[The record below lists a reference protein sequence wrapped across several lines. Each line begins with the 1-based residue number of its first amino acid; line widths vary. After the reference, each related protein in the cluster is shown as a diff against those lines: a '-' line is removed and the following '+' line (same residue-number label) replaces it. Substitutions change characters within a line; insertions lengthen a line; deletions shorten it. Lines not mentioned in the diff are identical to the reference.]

1 MINQNNSSL
10 LLLAVAFSHAV
21 LWAGLIRPANGDTL
35 SYIHVLFEW
44 EQVPEAEY
52 YEIQI
57 AEEGNFDS
65 VISQAEDHTLL
76 YIETAVLDWGRNY
89 HWSIRPVFPS
99 GQEGAWSES
108 FAFSTGTQ
116 LSNANTTIINGGQIQ
131 SGVTIFGAFFNYFS
145 AVIDQNGR
153 EIWNSGTGNI
163 VYYNTSAYGDLF
175 GCYLNPG
182 TENNLPGIEFS
193 FHRGTLWWE
202 PNDEFLH
209 HDLIQLPNGNYMG
222 IVETTSMGVIPVGPW
237 TQQFQGLGFQADGL
251 AVEFPWVGDK
261 LVEWDRETGAVVW
274 SWDTFDH
281 FNMADYDQYG
291 GTWNQA
297 YTDLRYDW
305 THVNAL
311 VFDDDAEAI
320 YISTRHLSRITKI
333 NYPSG
338 EIIWNMG
345 HQLLSSDVD
354 MGTELGFSFQ
364 HSLQILTNGNILTFD
379 NGNLSHI
386 PEFLGTDEPISRAIE
401 IAVNESGSN
410 YTAEL
415 AWSYELPLELFGF
428 ASGNTQKLNNGNVL
442 VTTVGG
448 GGRSLEINENG
459 DIVWE
464 AEYNLSLPNGAVYR
478 AHRISGLYPAAFSI
492 LINNYQEYEGIE
504 GVYLPEG
511 ISNITFTLIHE
522 GGYPDTFFYEIMDD
536 AGWFN
541 AAVESVFLQP
551 GQETGL
557 TFSGNVAASA
567 NGNPI
572 TITVTPAHHPEESKS
587 VTVTGFT
594 NPLTGTAPDIPGEF
608 ELKQPFPNPFN
619 SSTTI
624 RYSSETPGPV
634 SLQIFDI
641 TGRLMA
647 TLTDG
652 NPGSGFQEIKWNA
665 GNHPAGLYF
674 VKLTGNDQ
682 IETKKIIYLK

>member
-1 MINQNNSSL
+1 
-10 LLLAVAFSHAV
+10 
-21 LWAGLIRPANGDTL
+21 
-35 SYIHVLFEW
+35 
-44 EQVPEAEY
+44 
-52 YEIQI
+52 
-57 AEEGNFDS
+57 
-65 VISQAEDHTLL
+65 
-76 YIETAVLDWGRNY
+76 
-89 HWSIRPVFPS
+89 
-99 GQEGAWSES
+99 
-108 FAFSTGTQ
+108 
-116 LSNANTTIINGGQIQ
+116 
-131 SGVTIFGAFFNYFS
+131 
-145 AVIDQNGR
+145 
-153 EIWNSGTGNI
+153 
-163 VYYNTSAYGDLF
+163 
-175 GCYLNPG
+175 
-182 TENNLPGIEFS
+182 
-193 FHRGTLWWE
+193 
-202 PNDEFLH
+202 
-209 HDLIQLPNGNYMG
+209 MG

-311 VFDDDAEAI
+311 VFDEEEAI

-333 NYPSG
+333 DYPSG

-345 HQLLSSDVD
+345 HQLSSSDVD

-478 AHRISGLYPAAFSI
+478 AHRIPGLYPAAYSI
-492 LINNYQEYEGIE
+492 LINNYQEYEGNE

-511 ISNITFTLIHE
+511 ISNITFTLTHE

-541 AAVESVFLQP
+541 AAAESVFLQP

-557 TFSGNVAASA
+557 TFSGNIAASA

-594 NPLTGTAPDIPGEF
+594 SPLTGTAPDIPAEF

-647 TLTDG
+647 TLADE
-652 NPGSGFQEIKWNA
+652 NPGSGFEEIKWNA

-674 VKLTGNDQ
+674 VKLMADDQ

>member
-1 MINQNNSSL
+1 
-10 LLLAVAFSHAV
+10 
-21 LWAGLIRPANGDTL
+21 
-35 SYIHVLFEW
+35 
-44 EQVPEAEY
+44 
-52 YEIQI
+52 
-57 AEEGNFDS
+57 
-65 VISQAEDHTLL
+65 
-76 YIETAVLDWGRNY
+76 
-89 HWSIRPVFPS
+89 
-99 GQEGAWSES
+99 
-108 FAFSTGTQ
+108 
-116 LSNANTTIINGGQIQ
+116 
-131 SGVTIFGAFFNYFS
+131 
-145 AVIDQNGR
+145 
-153 EIWNSGTGNI
+153 
-163 VYYNTSAYGDLF
+163 
-175 GCYLNPG
+175 
-182 TENNLPGIEFS
+182 
-193 FHRGTLWWE
+193 
-202 PNDEFLH
+202 
-209 HDLIQLPNGNYMG
+209 
-222 IVETTSMGVIPVGPW
+222 
-237 TQQFQGLGFQADGL
+237 
-251 AVEFPWVGDK
+251 
-261 LVEWDRETGAVVW
+261 
-274 SWDTFDH
+274 
-281 FNMADYDQYG
+281 DQYG

-333 NYPSG
+333 DYPSG

-379 NGNLSHI
+379 NGNLSHL

-410 YTAEL
+410 CTAEL
-415 AWSYELPLELFGF
+415 AWAYELPLELFGF

-522 GGYPDTFFYEIMDD
+522 GGYPDTFFYEIRDD

-541 AAVESVFLQP
+541 AASESVFLQP

-557 TFSGNVAASA
+557 TFSGNIAASA

>member
-1 MINQNNSSL
+1 
-10 LLLAVAFSHAV
+10 
-21 LWAGLIRPANGDTL
+21 
-35 SYIHVLFEW
+35 
-44 EQVPEAEY
+44 
-52 YEIQI
+52 
-57 AEEGNFDS
+57 
-65 VISQAEDHTLL
+65 
-76 YIETAVLDWGRNY
+76 
-89 HWSIRPVFPS
+89 
-99 GQEGAWSES
+99 
-108 FAFSTGTQ
+108 
-116 LSNANTTIINGGQIQ
+116 
-131 SGVTIFGAFFNYFS
+131 
-145 AVIDQNGR
+145 
-153 EIWNSGTGNI
+153 
-163 VYYNTSAYGDLF
+163 
-175 GCYLNPG
+175 
-182 TENNLPGIEFS
+182 
-193 FHRGTLWWE
+193 
-202 PNDEFLH
+202 
-209 HDLIQLPNGNYMG
+209 
-222 IVETTSMGVIPVGPW
+222 
-237 TQQFQGLGFQADGL
+237 
-251 AVEFPWVGDK
+251 
-261 LVEWDRETGAVVW
+261 
-274 SWDTFDH
+274 
-281 FNMADYDQYG
+281 
-291 GTWNQA
+291 
-297 YTDLRYDW
+297 
-305 THVNAL
+305 
-311 VFDDDAEAI
+311 
-320 YISTRHLSRITKI
+320 
-333 NYPSG
+333 
-338 EIIWNMG
+338 MG
-345 HQLLSSDVD
+345 HQLSSSDVD

-478 AHRISGLYPAAFSI
+478 AHRIPGLYPAAYSI
-492 LINNYQEYEGIE
+492 LINNYQEYEGNE

-511 ISNITFTLIHE
+511 ISNITFTLTHE

-541 AAVESVFLQP
+541 AASESVFLQP

-557 TFSGNVAASA
+557 TFSGNIAASA

-594 NPLTGTAPDIPGEF
+594 SPLTRTTPDIPAEF

-647 TLTDG
+647 TLADE
-652 NPGSGFQEIKWNA
+652 NPGSGFEEIKWNA

-674 VKLTGNDQ
+674 VKLMADDQ

>member
-1 MINQNNSSL
+1 MINQKNSTL

-21 LWAGLIRPANGDTL
+21 LCAGLIRPANGDTL

-57 AEEGNFDS
+57 AEEGNFDA
-65 VISQAEDHTLL
+65 VIFQAEDHTLL
-76 YIETAVLDWGRNY
+76 YIETAVLDWGQNY

-116 LSNANTTIINGGQIQ
+116 LSNANTTIINGSQIQ

-153 EIWNSGTGNI
+153 EIWNSGAENI

-222 IVETTSMGVIPVGPW
+222 IVETTSMGIIPIGPW
-237 TQQFQGLGFQADGL
+237 TQQFQVLGFQADGTT
-251 AVEFPWVGDK
+251 VEFPWVGDK
-261 LVEWDRETGAVVW
+261 LVEWNRATGAVVW

-311 VFDDDAEAI
+311 VFDEEEAI

-333 NYPSG
+333 DYPSG

-345 HQLLSSDVD
+345 HQLSSSDVD

-386 PEFLGTDEPISRAIE
+386 PEFRGTDEPISRAIE

-428 ASGNTQKLNNGNVL
+428 ASGNTQNLNNGNVL

-448 GGRSLEINENG
+448 GGRSLESNENG

-478 AHRISGLYPAAFSI
+478 AHRIPGLYPAAYSI
-492 LINNYQEYEGIE
+492 LINNYQEYEGNE

-511 ISNITFTLIHE
+511 ISNITFTLIHG

-541 AAVESVFLQP
+541 VAAGSVFLQP

-557 TFSGNVAASA
+557 IFSGNVAASA

-594 NPLTGTAPDIPGEF
+594 NPLTGTAPDIPAEF
-608 ELKQPFPNPFN
+608 ALNQPFPNPFN
-619 SSTTI
+619 TSTTI
-624 RYSSETPGPV
+624 RYFTEFPGRV

-641 TGRLMA
+641 TGRLVA
-647 TLTDG
+647 TLAEK
-652 NPGSGFQEIKWNA
+652 NPGSGFQEITWNA
-665 GNHPAGLYF
+665 RNYPAGLYF
-674 VKLTGNDQ
+674 VKLMVGDQ